1 MGGSKGGGD
10 TEVKPTAAQI
20 AQEEVAWK
28 GWQDYKNILR
38 PAEDNFMEKVDDL
51 NSEQQYENIAGTTNL
66 GYQKQFGEA
75 RRELAGNLAQSGV
88 DPSSGRFNAVMD
100 ANQSDQ
106 VTGQIDTTTRGRCRR
121 QINILPGY
129 RMLPRSVPVRRRMRY
144 RVLTLWQTAVWQK
157 PNQMHR
163 RRLRNNRGAPLLLA
177 LVWGRLGLMQ
187 CIRLAVAE
195 VEALKRQ
202 APALTLFRIRLRT
215 GGCNYGVWQIRNSR
229 KGWLFRRWQAMG

>member
-10 TEVKPTAAQI
+10 TKVKPTAAQI

-38 PAEDNFMEKVDDL
+38 PAEDNFMKKVDDL

-66 GYQKQFGEA
+66 GYQKQFCEA

-106 VTGQIDTTTRGRCRR
+106 VIGQIDTTTRGQVSQADKYIAGLQDVAALGSGQKADALQSFNSLADSSLAKAKSDAQAAFTKQQGRASLVGAGLGAVGAYAMHKAGG
-121 QINILPGY
+121 NGGGGGAKTPG
-129 RMLPRSVPVRRRMRY
+129 
-144 RVLTLWQTAVWQK
+144 TGANAIQHQAQNW
-157 PNQMHR
+157 
-163 RRLRNNRGAPLLLA
+163 RL
-177 LVWGRLGLMQ
+177 
-187 CIRLAVAE
+187 
-195 VEALKRQ
+195 
-202 APALTLFRIRLRT
+202 
-215 GGCNYGVWQIRNSR
+215 
-229 KGWLFRRWQAMG
+229 

>member
-106 VTGQIDTTTRGRCRR
+106 VTGQIDTTTRG
-121 QINILPGY
+121 QVSQADKYIAGLQDVAALG
-129 RMLPRSVPVRRRMRY
+129 SG
-144 RVLTLWQTAVWQK
+144 QK
-157 PNQMHR
+157 ADALQSFNSLADSSLAKAKSDAQAAFTKQQ
-163 RRLRNNRGAPLLLA
+163 GAPLLLA
-177 LVWGRLGLMQ
+177 LVLARLGLMQ

-202 APALTLFRIRLRT
+202 VPALTLFRIGLRT

>member
-10 TEVKPTAAQI
+10 TKVKPTAAQI

-38 PAEDNFMEKVDDL
+38 PAEDNFMKKVDDL

-106 VTGQIDTTTRGRCRR
+106 VIGQIDMTTRG
-121 QINILPGY
+121 QV
-129 RMLPRSVPVRRRMRY
+129 S
-144 RVLTLWQTAVWQK
+144 
-157 PNQMHR
+157 
-163 RRLRNNRGAPLLLA
+163 
-177 LVWGRLGLMQ
+177 
-187 CIRLAVAE
+187 
-195 VEALKRQ
+195 
-202 APALTLFRIRLRT
+202 
-215 GGCNYGVWQIRNSR
+215 
-229 KGWLFRRWQAMG
+229 

>member
-10 TEVKPTAAQI
+10 TKVKPTAAQI

-51 NSEQQYENIAGTTNL
+51 NSEQQYDNIAGTTNL

-75 RRELAGNLAQSGV
+75 RKELAGNLAQSGV
-88 DPSSGRFNAVMD
+88 DPSSGRFNAVMN

-106 VTGQIDTTTRGRCRR
+106 VTGQIDTTTRGRYRR
-121 QINILPGY
+121 QISMLPGY
-129 RMLPRSVPVRRRMRY
+129 RMLLLSVLVRRRMRY

-157 PNQMHR
+157 LNRMHR
-163 RRLRNNRGAPLLLA
+163 RRLRNSRGEPLLLA
-177 LVWGRLGLMQ
+177 LVWVRQVHMR

-195 VEALKRQ
+195 EVAVLKHL
-202 APALTLFRIRLRT
+202 APALMPFSIRLRT
-215 GGCNYGVWQIRNSR
+215 GDCDYGVR
-229 KGWLFRRWQAMG
+229 